1 MPEDGYGWEKLFT
14 ERMCRHFLEDFGLT
28 TRVARY
34 HNVYGPNGTWTG
46 GREKAPAA
54 ICRKVATAAIT
65 GEHTIPIWGDGE
77 QTRSFM
83 YVDDCVRGTQMIL
96 RGDSPEPV
104 NLGSSELVSINGL
117 VDIVEGIAGIRC
129 DREYQLDAPQ
139 GVRGRNSDNT
149 QILETYGWEP
159 SITLL
164 DGLEQTYRWVFDQ
177 VKRSLDLPAPR
188 NRANPPMRILVHDY
202 SGHPFQVE
210 LSSGWPGAVTTSR
223 TPTARRTS
231 RARGS
236 DDPESPVEF
245 EPIGRGEVVDKLA
258 FRKRI
263 VQELRFGV
271 QLARQVRRRSPDV
284 VMVANTPVPS
294 MVLLAAYLRLRRIPL
309 VLWHQDVQGIA
320 IQSFAGAKL
329 GRAFRLVAG
338 VIGRGERWVARR
350 SAAVVVIA
358 DSFVD
363 VHRAWGTAAKTTV
376 IPNWAP
382 LAEIVPTPRDN
393 AWAREQGIAWQPSIV
408 YSGTLGLKH
417 NPALLVGLA
426 RQVRDAGVPV
436 HLTVVSEGP
445 AVDVLRAEAERLD
458 VPITLLPFQPYERLP
473 EVLGSGDVLVV
484 LLDAS
489 AGAFS
494 VPSKTL
500 SYLCAGRPVLGLMP
514 AENLAATLVAE
525 VDGCVLPPV
534 EAALPDAGSWVAS
547 VLDGRRAP

>member
-1 MPEDGYGWEKLFT
+1 
-14 ERMCRHFLEDFGLT
+14 
-28 TRVARY
+28 
-34 HNVYGPNGTWTG
+34 
-46 GREKAPAA
+46 
-54 ICRKVATAAIT
+54 
-65 GEHTIPIWGDGE
+65 
-77 QTRSFM
+77 
-83 YVDDCVRGTQMIL
+83 
-96 RGDSPEPV
+96 
-104 NLGSSELVSINGL
+104 
-117 VDIVEGIAGIRC
+117 
-129 DREYQLDAPQ
+129 
-139 GVRGRNSDNT
+139 
-149 QILETYGWEP
+149 
-159 SITLL
+159 
-164 DGLEQTYRWVFDQ
+164 
-177 VKRSLDLPAPR
+177 
-188 NRANPPMRILVHDY
+188 MRILVHDY

-210 LSSGWPGAVTTSR
+210 LSSELAWRGHDVTHSYC
-223 TPTARRTS
+223 AAYVS
-231 RARGS
+231 GKGKL
-236 DDPESPVEF
+236 DDPASPVEF

-271 QLARQVRRRSPDV
+271 QLARQVRRRDPDV

-320 IQSFAGAKL
+320 IKSFAGAKL

-350 SAAVVVIA
+350 AAAVVVIA

-363 VHRAWGTAAKTTV
+363 VHRAWGTAEKTTV

-382 LAEIVPTPRDN
+382 LPEIVPTPRNN
-393 AWAREQGIAWQPSIV
+393 AWAREQGIAWRPSIV

-426 RQVRDAGVPV
+426 RRVRDAGVPA

-458 VPITLLPFQPYERLP
+458 VPITLLPFQPYDRLS

-525 VDGCVLPPV
+525 VEGCVLPPA
-534 EAALPDAGSWVAS
+534 EAALPEAAGWVAS
-547 VLDGRRAP
+547 VLGDAPRRDELGRKARALAEREFALDGCATRFEEILGRAAGLATVTRLDIRDDRPLVETFAG